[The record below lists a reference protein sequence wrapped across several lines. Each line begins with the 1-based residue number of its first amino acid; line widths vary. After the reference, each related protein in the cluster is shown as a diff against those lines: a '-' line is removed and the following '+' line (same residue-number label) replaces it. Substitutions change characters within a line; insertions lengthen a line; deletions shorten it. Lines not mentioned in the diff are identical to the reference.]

1 MGIISDFMG
10 KTAQRKADEAYA
22 ESERLAQQAL
32 AGQRSEY
39 EQAENYFRPYA
50 EGGQRG
56 QRFYDE
62 ALGLYGDEARGAATS
77 SLASNPL
84 FQGQLGQES
93 NAISRVLNAQGNSG
107 GGKAH
112 LAAQRV
118 FQGNAGN
125 WLDRYANRGQQGLQ
139 ASNQMAQY
147 RSGIGD
153 AIYGNA
159 MARAGNRIQ
168 KGNFDA
174 QNSMTGVNNIMGLGS
189 LAISGVNAFNKPK
202 LG

>member
-1 MGIISDFMG
+1 VGIIGSFFGRDQ
-10 KTAQRKADEAYA
+10 KKDLANAKAQADAD
-22 ESERLAQQAL
+22 LA
-32 AGQRSEY
+32 AGYNDARNDY
-39 EQAENYFRPYA
+39 TTAENYFRPYA

>member
-1 MGIISDFMG
+1 VGIIGSFFGRDQ
-10 KTAQRKADEAYA
+10 KKDLANAKAQADAD
-22 ESERLAQQAL
+22 LA
-32 AGQRSEY
+32 AGYNDARNDY
-39 EQAENYFRPYA
+39 TTAENYFRPYA

-118 FQGNAGN
+118 FQGSAGN
-125 WLDRYANRGQQGLQ
+125 WLDRYANRGQQGMQ
-139 ASNQMAQY
+139 ASNAMAGY
-147 RSGIGD
+147 RAKRGD
-153 AIYGNA
+153 LAYGYGATRAGNAIQYGNA
-159 MARAGNRIQ
+159 QAANRNTPWNNAMALG
-168 KGNFDA
+168 
-174 QNSMTGVNNIMGLGS
+174 GL
-189 LAISGVNAFNKPK
+189 GVNALNAYNQPK
-202 LG
+202 LK

>member
-118 FQGNAGN
+118 FQGSAGN
-125 WLDRYANRGQQGLQ
+125 WLDRYANRGQQGMQ
-139 ASNQMAQY
+139 ASNAMAGY
-147 RSGIGD
+147 RAKRGD
-153 AIYGNA
+153 LAYGYGATRAGNAIQYGNA
-159 MARAGNRIQ
+159 QAANRNTPWNNAMALG
-168 KGNFDA
+168 
-174 QNSMTGVNNIMGLGS
+174 GL
-189 LAISGVNAFNKPK
+189 GVNALNAYNQPK
-202 LG
+202 LK